1 MLTYR
6 SELVVMI
13 ISTDFTMEMRY
24 KIIMLRV
31 FIGGENKIIV
41 YNQNMAT
48 EWYVLSNKLKNSRN
62 DIAYHWV
69 MEALDTGVINLEH
82 IPVQYN
88 PDNIIAKILY

>member
-1 MLTYR
+1 
-6 SELVVMI
+6 
-13 ISTDFTMEMRY
+13 
-24 KIIMLRV
+24 
-31 FIGGENKIIV
+31 
-41 YNQNMAT
+41 MAT
-48 EWYVLSNKLKNSRN
+48 EWYVLYNKIKNSRN